1 MISKVS
7 ARKIL
12 HDYAIPIFAT
22 ILLVIIFLALWI
34 FHQYALASVSN
45 LATTNPLIVS
55 DANKLVSR
63 DKTADPDIEQSGSL
77 TDGTTN
83 GETDS
88 PSDTSSD
95 NKAPQTPTS
104 NNKQQPIKPSGG
116 STSGAGNPTTPTT
129 PSTPTPQ
136 FTVSLGTIEYSRTRS
151 NIVTGLFGLLLG
163 CTIDHHFKI
172 TVNGLNGPG
181 TLKYRWVRSTGGG
194 GDLEQKALSAGNTSI
209 ELAHNW
215 TTSSSGD
222 YWVNLEVTAPINTEK
237 KYTFKH
243 SC

>member
-34 FHQYALASVSN
+34 SHQYALASVSN
-45 LATTNPLIVS
+45 LANTNPLIVS
-55 DANKLVSR
+55 GANKLVSR
-63 DKTADPDIEQSGSL
+63 DKTADPDVEQSGSF
-77 TDGTTN
+77 TDESTN

-88 PSDTSSD
+88 PSDKSSGD
-95 NKAPQTPTS
+95 KTTQTPSS
-104 NNKQQPIKPSGG
+104 NNGQQPTKPSGG
-116 STSGAGNPTTPTT
+116 SGGSTGNPTTPTT

-136 FTVSLGTIEYSRTRS
+136 FTVSLGTIDYTRTRS
-151 NIVTGLFGLLLG
+151 NIVTGIFGILLG
-163 CTIDHHFKI
+163 CSVDHHFKI